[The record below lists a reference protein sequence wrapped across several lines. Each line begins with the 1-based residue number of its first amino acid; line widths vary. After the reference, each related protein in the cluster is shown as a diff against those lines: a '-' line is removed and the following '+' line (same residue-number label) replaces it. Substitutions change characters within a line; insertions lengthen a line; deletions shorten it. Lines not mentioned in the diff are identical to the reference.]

1 MAVMSDRRRVTRVA
15 VPGAGEPATCIEQG
29 DELTV
34 EAPLSLVLDGEVI
47 ATLMRTPGNDVE
59 LAAGWLV
66 VESGVRTAADIE
78 TLRQCHVEPDELT
91 EDLGEAARRRMDQV
105 HLTLAPGVRAPRPRA
120 WVTGAA
126 CGVCSADVLD
136 LRSLRWP
143 TASAAGP
150 VSVAVLQ
157 SLPDALRERQR
168 VFARTGSLHAAVVL
182 RAPVEARRAQRGFE
196 RTGGLHATALFDADG
211 GMLVVR
217 EDVGRHNAVDKVAG
231 WALLNSRLPA
241 SQLLLVVSGRVSFE
255 IVQKAVASGVS
266 GIVAVSAPSDLAVDL
281 AEEHDLLLVGMM
293 RSGRMNVYTGRNR
306 VDMTV

>member
-15 VPGAGEPATCIEQG
+15 VPGGGEPATCTERG

-66 VESGVRTAADIE
+66 VESGVRTAPDID
-78 TLRQCHVEPDELT
+78 TLRQCHVEPDEVT
-91 EDLGEAARRRMDQV
+91 ADLGEAARRRMDQV
-105 HLTLAPGVRAPRPRA
+105 HLTLAPGVRPPRPRA

-143 TASAAGP
+143 TADAARP
-150 VSVAVLQ
+150 VSVGVLQ
-157 SLPDALRERQR
+157 SLPDTLRERQR
-168 VFARTGSLHAAVVL
+168 VFARTGSLHAA
-182 RAPVEARRAQRGFE
+182 
-196 RTGGLHATALFDADG
+196 ALASVQG
-211 GMLVVR
+211 ELIAVR

-231 WALLNSRLPA
+231 WALLNGRLPA

-281 AEEHDLLLVGMM
+281 AAEHDLLLVGMM
-293 RSGRMNVYTGRNR
+293 RSGRMNVYTGRDR
-306 VDMTV
+306 VDMAL